1 MSVERKAKSGDTAVQ
16 AAFIKGGTLIHIV
29 KIASISPPVS
39 GVPENEQLK
48 VKIEID
54 TDPPAGAGYEV
65 KYRLNPVPFSVRLY
79 DKPSLFAG
87 KLHALLCRG
96 WKQRVKGR
104 DFFDYLWYLS
114 NYIPVNR
121 IHFEARMRQSGHRTD
136 SEPLSRDG
144 ILRLLEERFT
154 ALDFLQAKADAAPYI
169 KDTRV
174 LDMWNADFFMT
185 VSRERLKV
193 Q

>member
-1 MSVERKAKSGDTAVQ
+1 MENIWVLSATNSVPGASTWLSSGKPNPAT
-16 AAFIKGGTLIHIV
+16 
-29 KIASISPPVS
+29 PPS
-39 GVPENEQLK
+39 NL
-48 VKIEID
+48 
-54 TDPPAGAGYEV
+54 
-65 KYRLNPVPFSVRLY
+65 
-79 DKPSLFAG
+79 PSSFAG

-114 NYIPVNR
+114 NDIPVNR

-136 SEPLSRDG
+136 SEPLYRDG
-144 ILRLLEERFT
+144 ILRMLEERFT
-154 ALDFLQAKADAAPYI
+154 ALDFAQAKADAAPYI

-174 LDMWNADFFMT
+174 LDIWNADFFMA